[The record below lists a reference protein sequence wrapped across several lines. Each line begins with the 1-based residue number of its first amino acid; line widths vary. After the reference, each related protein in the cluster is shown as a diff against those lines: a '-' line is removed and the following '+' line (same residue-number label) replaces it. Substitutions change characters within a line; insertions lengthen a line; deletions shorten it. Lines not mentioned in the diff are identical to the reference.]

1 MLLVG
6 DLNMKSRAADA
17 YWSGRPVPHRSLFN
31 LAASCEDPEVKAAAS
46 SACTSWPALR
56 EALRAKEHHP
66 FETKNSSGR
75 TYQRFGVYVKTSS
88 SDKTRLGSPLDS
100 ELCARKSFQIDGIG
114 CQEDGELI
122 LGAGSQG
129 ACHVLAHAD
138 SLDCCDL
145 AEALK
150 RIAGI
155 EISTSVQKAIADAVG
170 EAPTPPSVMTWL
182 RGLLDEDGMV
192 DSFAELH
199 PDAKERY
206 TCWDQSKNNRHKNI
220 GSRIDFILVDR
231 ALFEQHAR
239 RGDELATGAT
249 DGRFAPNSPEAAH
262 YAGVM
267 GGKSLPSGFEGG
279 GMPSLEEDEYNA
291 QFRPASAT
299 GIVYMPPQLS
309 DHVATSLLLQG
320 LGPTSQRQAVGIKD
334 AATKKCQP
342 HQSSRR
348 ITDFF
353 GKKRDAVASGLQ
365 AGVVQKRPAF
375 GAA

>member
-1 MLLVG
+1 MLTGLGAQYCIGRCSTSQHLVRT
-6 DLNMKSRAADA
+6 LRLK
-17 YWSGRPVPHRSLFN
+17 
-31 LAASCEDPEVKAAAS
+31 KAAS
-46 SACTSWPALR
+46 SACTAWPMLR
-56 EALRAKEHHP
+56 EVLRAKEHHS
-66 FETKNSSGR
+66 FETKNSSGK
-75 TYQRFGVYVKTSS
+75 TYQRWGVYVKSS
-88 SDKTRLGSPLDS
+88 LSDKTRLGSPLDS
-100 ELCARKSFQIDGIG
+100 EQCARKSFQIDGIG
-114 CQEDGELI
+114 CQEDGELV

-129 ACHVLAHAD
+129 ACHILSHAD

-145 AEALK
+145 AESLK

-155 EISTSVQKAIADAVG
+155 EMSVAVQKAIADAVG

-182 RGLLDEDGMV
+182 RGVLDEDHMV

-206 TCWDQSKNNRHKNI
+206 TCWDQSRNNRHKNI

-231 ALFEQHAR
+231 AFFEQHAR
-239 RGDELATGAT
+239 QGTELATGAT
-249 DGRFAPNSPEAAH
+249 DGRFAPHSAEAAH
-262 YAGVM
+262 YAAVM
-267 GGKSLPSGFEGG
+267 GGKSMPSGFEGG
-279 GMPSLEEDEYNA
+279 GMPTLEEDEYNA

-320 LGPTSQRQAVGIKD
+320 LRPTSQGKAGGTKD

-353 GKKRDAVASGLQ
+353 GKKRDTAASGLQ
-365 AGVVQKRPAF
+365 PGAVQKRPAL